1 MGLAARREEALQAVK
16 EEIEAGGGKA
26 QVLVCDVTEPEAVRR
41 AVRSCQDSL
50 GPVDLLVANAGLSEG
65 TEAAR
70 LEAADVERLM
80 RINFLGAVYCVEAV
94 LPGMLERRSGHLVCM
109 SSLAGFG
116 GLPKTAA
123 YGASKAALRIFFES
137 LRLDLR
143 DDAVDVTVVSPGY
156 VGASDTSKYVRK
168 RPFLVELDDAVER
181 IWRAI
186 AVRSP
191 SLLFPL
197 PLSSGVWAGQ
207 VLPRRLYDR
216 LAARIRR
223 DRRE

>member
-1 MGLAARREEALQAVK
+1 MQLLSDVLHVK
-16 EEIEAGGGKA
+16 
-26 QVLVCDVTEPEAVRR
+26 VR
-41 AVRSCQDSL
+41 VK
-50 GPVDLLVANAGLSEG
+50 P
-65 TEAAR
+65 
-70 LEAADVERLM
+70 
-80 RINFLGAVYCVEAV
+80 
-94 LPGMLERRSGHLVCM
+94 
-109 SSLAGFG
+109 
-116 GLPKTAA
+116 
-123 YGASKAALRIFFES
+123 
-137 LRLDLR
+137 
-143 DDAVDVTVVSPGY
+143 VDVTVVSPGY